1 MKNGFFL
8 VAITAILLTSTLA
21 SQVYGQSLQITVETD
36 KDMYSPGETITV
48 SGTINK
54 ITNNEVVTMKFV
66 KSNGNLA
73 SIDQFSPE
81 DDGTW
86 STQIKLAPAT
96 KAGTYTINVLY
107 AKWTN
112 EITVNIGQG
121 TATIGTTPSTT
132 VPPTAKPADTLVF
145 DLEGTGIN
153 RTGINYKITGGSI
166 KSIYPDLDSNSLIIE
181 IEATDDGMLTI
192 SLPKAV
198 IDSDVEGRF
207 NGDFLCSS

>member
-73 SIDQFSPE
+73 SISVNVVQKIDKTLLLQVQVCRPRTIIFW
-81 DDGTW
+81 T
-86 STQIKLAPAT
+86 KL
-96 KAGTYTINVLY
+96 IY
-107 AKWTN
+107 A
-112 EITVNIGQG
+112 
-121 TATIGTTPSTT
+121 
-132 VPPTAKPADTLVF
+132 
-145 DLEGTGIN
+145 
-153 RTGINYKITGGSI
+153 
-166 KSIYPDLDSNSLIIE
+166 
-181 IEATDDGMLTI
+181 
-192 SLPKAV
+192 
-198 IDSDVEGRF
+198 
-207 NGDFLCSS
+207 C